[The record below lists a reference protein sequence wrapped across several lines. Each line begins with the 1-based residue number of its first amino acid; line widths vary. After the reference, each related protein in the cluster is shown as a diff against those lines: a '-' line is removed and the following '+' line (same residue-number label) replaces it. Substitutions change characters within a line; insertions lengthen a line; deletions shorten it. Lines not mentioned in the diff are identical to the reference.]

1 MSICPGAALNCTISS
16 AVRLKE
22 SLALS
27 QVNSESHTTK
37 YVLIRTSKTQT
48 KTMNSC
54 HILYFLIYNSFV
66 FFTEKLVQPDPKSR
80 SKMIQDMKDAIE
92 EMEELVSVTQHDWV
106 RVYISVHYL

>member
-1 MSICPGAALNCTISS
+1 
-16 AVRLKE
+16 
-22 SLALS
+22 
-27 QVNSESHTTK
+27 
-37 YVLIRTSKTQT
+37 
-48 KTMNSC
+48 
-54 HILYFLIYNSFV
+54 V